1 MNCRADRMVGPSR
14 CFVRVWHHPAPDE
27 ETCRP
32 LLLITYRLALER
44 LVPDH
49 HFVLGYYDSFARERV
64 ESVSIDWEGCLRVGL
79 KKDPLVAA
87 ERSRKPVYCC
97 VERIEQRLL
106 VVTLGLACSLSPEDD
121 NALSFQYREPSRF
134 WVSHVD
140 LRQLPQGQQE
150 KEGGRDSLEW
160 VVQFSHQA
168 LKNSDE
174 MDSLFD
180 YP

>member
-150 KEGGRDSLEW
+150 EEGVRDSLEW

>member
-27 ETCRP
+27 VTCRP

-121 NALSFQYREPSRF
+121 NVLSFQYREPSRF

-150 KEGGRDSLEW
+150 EEGGRDSLEW